1 MLSRSQNYV
10 SPGLNGITNELLKC
24 EELGFVDKLVIV
36 SLFMNVWDEEQ
47 IPEGWSM
54 GIIRIYERRLH
65 RDSTPQNPIQ
75 NLKSYNQ
82 RRS

>member
-10 SPGLNGITNELLKC
+10 SPRLNGITNELLKC

-54 GIIRIYERRLH
+54 GIIRIYERHLH

-75 NLKSYNQ
+75 NLKN
-82 RRS
+82 